1 MNTAYKITG
10 SARGLLILCLYWH
23 RMTKEAAW
31 IGLSFGTITALVGRV
46 AMTTGVLPEWADAVL
61 PTLIGTALLIVIVL
75 LKTQPFAETMAVY
88 ERLKCRVEAGEESS
102 PSGVPEML
110 RRSP

>member
-1 MNTAYKITG
+1 
-10 SARGLLILCLYWH
+10 
-23 RMTKEAAW
+23 
-31 IGLSFGTITALVGRV
+31 LSFGTITALVGRG
-46 AMTTGVLPEWADAVL
+46 AMAAGVLQEWTDLVL

-75 LKTQPFAETMAVY
+75 LKTQPYAETMGVY
-88 ERLKCRVEAGEESS
+88 ERLKRRVEAGEESS